1 MKTKV
6 FNTKVCRPKLVGS
19 YFRKRLFKYLDD
31 HQDFPLTWIIGPAG
45 CGKTTLAST
54 YAEFNSLDCI
64 WYQID
69 AGDNDFAT
77 FIYYLGQAI
86 ANHLNQ
92 DPKIL
97 RPFTPEYIFG
107 AEVFAR
113 RYFEEIG
120 HLIKPPAILV
130 FDNYQL
136 IPAESVH
143 HKLFINGISRLPSGL
158 RALVLSRSSPPPAFA
173 RMKANGKMGSLTWED
188 LRLDFDE
195 TCSIIDLKAKKP
207 VSNQIKNEIHAK
219 SDGWAAGL
227 SLIWQSKTFRQI
239 DHQVTAS
246 TPSEIF
252 DYFAEEIFNT
262 LNEETQQFLIKS
274 SILADMKV
282 ADVVALTAIEAA
294 EDILHTLQK
303 LNYFISQPDKIG
315 QTFRYHPLFREF
327 LQAKAKLLLNPSEFE
342 LMRKTAGNLLEQSGN
357 IDEAISLYF
366 SIEDFHS
373 AISIIMHNAP
383 ALLSQGRNTI
393 LLKWIACIPDSLLS
407 CSPWLNYWKGAAF
420 LALNP
425 LYSYKIFNSA
435 YGLAIETNDVLCK
448 LLSISGM
455 LDSIFYSGEGFT
467 AFDQWLD
474 MYDSLEAEIEACP
487 DQGIKM
493 RVMGSF
499 ITAYVVRRPH
509 YSKVQIWGERFLFVE
524 ASPQNSGIIASILCH
539 VAWYYCCYRG
549 DFYKAKLIFEG
560 IYQIVT
566 EYPLPPLQHLNMKMI
581 EAAMYAIFGD
591 TKQCSQIV
599 SNALAFSKK
608 SGVQLLDFMLIGH
621 EIANALNRNDVPK
634 AVKFLKILE
643 NWHRP
648 IRLWDKSFFHFLKA
662 RTLLIS
668 KEFQEASLHAQ
679 ISLDLEDQVGS
690 AIGRSLS
697 RMLFVQILFA
707 QGKKSKAKIL
717 IEDLL
722 KLSEKFKSE
731 SLSLYVLFIKAQF
744 ALSDG
749 DVGLA
754 SECLHRGAQLA
765 KSTGMVVHDDDRSFL
780 LPNAV
785 FADSPANR
793 VFSEIDLPGV
803 NRCQA
808 FRFRQK
814 HLRIENVLFLYRKI
828 LGTEIG
834 HFLFQRFFLKQ
845 LPLVI

>member
-1 MKTKV
+1 
-6 FNTKVCRPKLVGS
+6 
-19 YFRKRLFKYLDD
+19 
-31 HQDFPLTWIIGPAG
+31 
-45 CGKTTLAST
+45 
-54 YAEFNSLDCI
+54 
-64 WYQID
+64 
-69 AGDNDFAT
+69 
-77 FIYYLGQAI
+77 
-86 ANHLNQ
+86 
-92 DPKIL
+92 
-97 RPFTPEYIFG
+97 
-107 AEVFAR
+107 
-113 RYFEEIG
+113 
-120 HLIKPPAILV
+120 
-130 FDNYQL
+130 
-136 IPAESVH
+136 
-143 HKLFINGISRLPSGL
+143 
-158 RALVLSRSSPPPAFA
+158 
-173 RMKANGKMGSLTWED
+173 
-188 LRLDFDE
+188 
-195 TCSIIDLKAKKP
+195 
-207 VSNQIKNEIHAK
+207 
-219 SDGWAAGL
+219 
-227 SLIWQSKTFRQI
+227 
-239 DHQVTAS
+239 
-246 TPSEIF
+246 
-252 DYFAEEIFNT
+252 
-262 LNEETQQFLIKS
+262 
-274 SILADMKV
+274 
-282 ADVVALTAIEAA
+282 
-294 EDILHTLQK
+294 
-303 LNYFISQPDKIG
+303 
-315 QTFRYHPLFREF
+315 
-327 LQAKAKLLLNPSEFE
+327 
-342 LMRKTAGNLLEQSGN
+342 
-357 IDEAISLYF
+357 
-366 SIEDFHS
+366 
-373 AISIIMHNAP
+373 
-383 ALLSQGRNTI
+383 
-393 LLKWIACIPDSLLS
+393 
-407 CSPWLNYWKGAAF
+407 
-420 LALNP
+420 
-425 LYSYKIFNSA
+425 
-435 YGLAIETNDVLCK
+435 
-448 LLSISGM
+448 
-455 LDSIFYSGEGFT
+455 
-467 AFDQWLD
+467 

-549 DFYKAKLIFEG
+549 DFNKAKLIFEG

-634 AVKFLKILE
+634 AVKLLKILE

-765 KSTGMVVHDDDRSFL
+765 KSTGMVNTYVDQPEATAAL
-780 LPNAV
+780 CI
-785 FADSPANR
+785 FALKNQIE
-793 VFSEIDLPGV
+793 VEYFTHVI
-803 NRCQA
+803 
-808 FRFRQK
+808 RFRQLVPSNPPVDLDNWPWPIK
-814 HLRIENVLFLYRKI
+814 IHALGSFRIYRDGNALEFVRKVQQMPLKLLKLMVALGGTGIPEEQLADILWPDTDGYLAYRAFSTTLYRLRQLLEIPDLIKVTEGKVNIDKRLCWVDSWAFEKI
-828 LGTEIG
+828 TNEILLSRKLEDTSCNRSEIQQKLEKAL
-834 HFLFQRFFLKQ
+834 LFYQGDFLKMEEWGAPVISEREKLRGLFIQ
-845 LPLVI
+845 LIDKIGRSLEAKELWHEAIQLYKRGLVINESIEKFYQQLMICHFNLGEKSDAINVFERCRKIFLAGYGIEPGNKTNEIRSMIMRRSD